1 MTQRRITKKEFCEEF
16 TENDIK
22 KNNDIKMIID
32 KMTMMGKGETTSRHL
47 YTPSKTHVTYKE
59 EKNQVVCRFFF
70 HLLLV
75 TMC

>member
-32 KMTMMGKGETTSRHL
+32 KMTMMGKGETTFIKLFPERKRRTNCHN
-47 YTPSKTHVTYKE
+47 T
-59 EKNQVVCRFFF
+59 
-70 HLLLV
+70 
-75 TMC
+75 